1 MPKPLAFSLLLAS
14 VAASTAASAADLSIT
29 VLDRQ
34 GQPLADAVVMV
45 DSTMAGPRPTP
56 PAEVMIAQE
65 RLRFVPAVSIVAPGT
80 RIVFSNKDSFD
91 HHVIA
96 GLMGPGGVYLDPG
109 QNIQLRLS
117 GRSGNR
123 TPGSE
128 TRSFNQSGPYLL
140 GCHLH
145 GSMRGHLYV
154 ADSPW
159 AKLSG
164 GDGKLVIEGLPE
176 GPAKVRVWHAD
187 QLLENEA
194 VSSQLQAGGNKL
206 TVKTQVVARVSRT
219 APAANYPY

>member
-1 MPKPLAFSLLLAS
+1 MLMKPFALALLWSSA
-14 VAASTAASAADLSIT
+14 AASAADLSIS

-34 GQPLADAVVMV
+34 GQPLTEAVVMV
-45 DSTMAGPRPTP
+45 DSTMAGPRPAP
-56 PAEVMIAQE
+56 LAEVTIVQE

-80 RIVFSNKDSFD
+80 KIVFSNKDSFD

-117 GRSGNR
+117 GRSGSR

-164 GDGKLVIEGLPE
+164 SDGKLVIEGLPE
-176 GPAKVRVWHAD
+176 GPVKVRVWHAD
-187 QLLENEA
+187 QLLETEPVA
-194 VSSQLQAGGNKL
+194 AQLQAGANKL
-206 TVKTQVVARVSRT
+206 TVKTQVTARANKV
-219 APAANYPY
+219 APASNYPY

>member
-1 MPKPLAFSLLLAS
+1 MRLLPIVLLLCS
-14 VAASTAASAADLSIT
+14 AAATAADLNIT
-29 VLDRQ
+29 VLDRN
-34 GQPLADAVVMV
+34 GQPLTEAVVMV
-45 DSTMAGPRPTP
+45 DSTAPGPRPVP
-56 PAEVMIAQE
+56 PAEVLIAQE
-65 RLRFVPAVSIVAPGT
+65 RLRFVPAVSIVSPGT

-96 GLMGPGGVYLDPG
+96 GLMGPGGVYLDPT

-117 GRSGNR
+117 GRSGGR
-123 TPGSE
+123 TPGTE

-145 GSMRGHLYV
+145 SSMRGHLYV

-164 GDGKLVIEGLPE
+164 GDGKLLIGGLPE
-176 GPAKVRVWHAD
+176 GAVRVRVWHAD

-194 VSSQLQAGGNKL
+194 VAAQLQAGSNQL
-206 TVKTQVVARVSRT
+206 TVKTQVTARASKV
-219 APAANYPY
+219 APASNYPY

>member
-1 MPKPLAFSLLLAS
+1 MLKSLVLALLLTGG
-14 VAASTAASAADLSIT
+14 AACAADLSIA

-34 GQPLADAVVMV
+34 GQPLAEAVVMV
-45 DSTMAGPRPTP
+45 DSAVAGPRPVA
-56 PAEVMIAQE
+56 PAEAMIVQE
-65 RLRFVPAVSIVAPGT
+65 RLRFVPAISIVAPGT

-109 QNIQLRLS
+109 QNVQLRLS
-117 GRSGNR
+117 GKSGGR
-123 TPGSE
+123 TPGTES
-128 TRSFNQSGPYLL
+128 RSFNQSGPYLL

-154 ADSPW
+154 ADTPW

-164 GDGKLVIEGLPE
+164 SDGKLVIEGLPE
-176 GPAKVRVWHAD
+176 GAARVRVWHAD

-194 VSSQLQAGGNKL
+194 VVVQLQAGPNKL
-206 TVKTQVVARVSRT
+206 TVKTQVMARASKV

>member
-1 MPKPLAFSLLLAS
+1 MLKPLALSLLLAS
-14 VAASTAASAADLSIT
+14 MAATAADLSIA
-29 VLDRQ
+29 VLDKQ

-45 DSTMAGPRPTP
+45 DSTMAGPRPVP
-56 PAEVMIAQE
+56 PAEVLIAQE
-65 RLRFVPAVSIVAPGT
+65 KQRFVPAISIVAPGT

-109 QNIQLRLS
+109 QTIQLRLS

-123 TPGSE
+123 TPGTE

-145 GSMRGHLYV
+145 SSMRGHLYV

-164 GDGKLVIEGLPE
+164 SDGRLVIEGLPQ
-176 GPAKVRVWHAD
+176 GAVRVRVWHAD
-187 QLLENEA
+187 QLLENEP
-194 VSSQLQAGGNKL
+194 VSAQLQAGSNKL
-206 TVKTQVVARVSRT
+206 TVKTQVVARASKATPSSV
-219 APAANYPY
+219 YPY

>member
-1 MPKPLAFSLLLAS
+1 MRKPLAFALA
-14 VAASTAASAADLSIT
+14 VLAGLAGAAAQAADLSIA

-34 GQPLADAVVMV
+34 GQPLAEAVVMV
-45 DSTMAGPRPTP
+45 DSTVAGPRPVP

-65 RLRFVPAVSIVAPGT
+65 RLRFVPALSIVAPGT

-117 GRSGNR
+117 GKSGGR
-123 TPGSE
+123 TPGTE
-128 TRSFNQSGPYLL
+128 MRSFNQSGPYLL

-145 GSMRGHLYV
+145 SSMRGHLYV

-164 GDGKLVIEGLPE
+164 SDGRVVIEGLPE
-176 GPAKVRVWHAD
+176 GPVRVRVWHPD
-187 QLLENEA
+187 QLLENEPVTA
-194 VSSQLQAGGNKL
+194 QLQAGSNKL
-206 TVKTQVVARVSRT
+206 TVKTQVLARAAKV

>member
-1 MPKPLAFSLLLAS
+1 MPNPLAFALFVVAGLAGS
-14 VAASTAASAADLSIT
+14 AASAADLSIA

-34 GQPLADAVVMV
+34 GQPLAEAVVMV
-45 DSTMAGPRPTP
+45 DSTVAGPRPAPLTE
-56 PAEVMIAQE
+56 AMIAQE

-154 ADSPW
+154 SDSPW

-164 GDGKLVIEGLPE
+164 SDGRLVIEGLPE
-176 GPAKVRVWHAD
+176 GAVRVRVWHAD
-187 QLLENEA
+187 QLLENEPVA
-194 VSSQLQAGGNKL
+194 TQLQAGSNKL
-206 TVKTQVVARVSRT
+206 TVKTQVVARASKV

>member
-1 MPKPLAFSLLLAS
+1 MLKPLALSLLLTS
-14 VAASTAASAADLSIT
+14 MAATAADLSIA
-29 VLDRQ
+29 VLDKQ

-45 DSTMAGPRPTP
+45 DSTMAGPRPVP
-56 PAEVMIAQE
+56 PAEVLVAQE
-65 RLRFVPAVSIVAPGT
+65 KQRFVPAISIVAPGT

-109 QNIQLRLS
+109 QTIQLRLS

-123 TPGSE
+123 TPGTE
-128 TRSFNQSGPYLL
+128 TRSFNHSGPYLL

-145 GSMRGHLYV
+145 SSMRGHLYV

-164 GDGKLVIEGLPE
+164 SDGRLVVEGLPE
-176 GPAKVRVWHAD
+176 GAVRVRVWHAD
-187 QLLENEA
+187 QLLENEP
-194 VSSQLQAGGNKL
+194 VSAQLQAGSNKL
-206 TVKTQVVARVSRT
+206 TVKTQVVARASKATPSSV
-219 APAANYPY
+219 YPY